1 MKLDSSLAAVVTGG
15 ASGLGEGTARALA
28 AQGVRVAI
36 FDMNAERGHHIANE
50 IGGVFC
56 QVDVTSDEEVATGF
70 AKARAGHGQERIL
83 VNCAGIA
90 TGAKTVGRKK
100 DTGEITTFPQ
110 ELFER
115 TVRINLFGSFRC
127 LTHSAAGMV
136 ALEPL
141 SDGER
146 GVIIN
151 TASVAAEDGQI
162 GQAAYSASKGGVLA
176 MALPIARDL
185 MNDGI
190 RVNTILPGV
199 FATPMVAGMS
209 QAVQDS
215 LAANIPFPK
224 RLGTADDYAKTA
236 LQIIE
241 NVYLNAAAIRL
252 DGAIRLAPR

>member
-1 MKLDSSLAAVVTGG
+1 MILDSSISAVVTGG

-28 AQGVRVAI
+28 ALGVKVAI
-36 FDMNAERGHHIANE
+36 FDMNAERGEAVAGE

-56 QVDVTSDEEVATGF
+56 KVDVTSDADVEAGF
-70 AKARAGHGQERIL
+70 ARARAAHGQERIL

-100 DTGEITTFPQ
+100 DTGEITSFPQ

-115 TVRINLFGSFRC
+115 TIRINLFGSFRC
-127 LTHSAAGMV
+127 LSLSAKGMV
-136 ALEPL
+136 GLEPL
-141 SDGER
+141 ADGER
-146 GVIIN
+146 GVIVN

-185 MNDGI
+185 MNEGV
-190 RVNTILPGV
+190 RVNTILPGI
-199 FATPMVAGMS
+199 FQTPMMAAMP
-209 QAVQDS
+209 QNVQDS
-215 LAANIPFPK
+215 LAASIPFPK
-224 RLGTADDYAKTA
+224 RLGTADDYARTA
-236 LQIIE
+236 LDIIG

>member
-1 MKLDSSLAAVVTGG
+1 MILDSSIAAVVTGG
-15 ASGLGEGTARALA
+15 ASGLGEGAVRALA
-28 AQGVRVAI
+28 AYGVKVAL
-36 FDMNAERGHHIANE
+36 FDLNEDRGEEIARE
-50 IGGVFC
+50 IGGTFC
-56 QVDVTSDEEVATGF
+56 KVDVTSDADVDAGL
-70 AKARAGHGQERIL
+70 AKARAAHGQERVL
-83 VNCAGIA
+83 VNCAGVA

-100 DTGEITTFPQ
+100 ETGEITVFPQ
-110 ELFER
+110 EMFER

-127 LTHSAAGMV
+127 LSKSAAGMV
-136 ALEPL
+136 GLEPL
-141 SDGER
+141 TDGER

-190 RVNTILPGV
+190 RVNTILPGI
-199 FATPMVAGMS
+199 FQTPMMAAMP
-209 QAVQDS
+209 QNVQDS
-215 LAANIPFPK
+215 LAASIPFPK
-224 RLGTADDYAKTA
+224 RLGTAADYARTA
-236 LQIIE
+236 IDIIQ